1 VTVSQPVQGTGPE
14 PVGTAREEEIP
25 DPLEGMNRVFFE
37 FNDRLYFWFLKPL
50 ATGYRA
56 VLPEPARVGVRNFF
70 HNLAFPV
77 RFANSLLQGKIEG
90 AVNEFARFMGNT
102 VFGLAG
108 FLDVIPEDCAL
119 KRQEEDLGQTL
130 GVWGLGP
137 GIYLHWPIF
146 GPSSVRDT
154 FGRVGDGFLD
164 PLNYLIPHTKYNVP
178 TKVFDRVN
186 DTSLR
191 IGDYESLKD
200 AALDP
205 YVALRD
211 AYFQHRR
218 SKIAE

>member
-1 VTVSQPVQGTGPE
+1 MAKGPDFKS
-14 PVGTAREEEIP
+14 R
-25 DPLEGMNRVFFE
+25 
-37 FNDRLYFWFLKPL
+37 
-50 ATGYRA
+50 
-56 VLPEPARVGVRNFF
+56 
-70 HNLAFPV
+70 
-77 RFANSLLQGKIEG
+77 
-90 AVNEFARFMGNT
+90 
-102 VFGLAG
+102 LAG

-130 GVWGLGP
+130 GSWGLGP
-137 GIYLHWPIF
+137 GFYIDWPIF
-146 GPSSVRDT
+146 GPSSLRDT

-164 PLNYLIPHTKYNVP
+164 PVSYVIPDFEYVVGIKAYDT
-178 TKVFDRVN
+178 VN

-200 AALDP
+200 ASLDP